1 MKAGWTNES
10 LIELCDEF
18 TDGNWVESKDQSLEG
33 IRLVQTGNVG
43 VGKFKDRRDKARF
56 INQKTFDRLKCFEV
70 LPGDCL
76 VSRLPDPV
84 GRACEIPDTGDKM
97 ITAVDCSIVR
107 TNQSK
112 LLRDYFIYY
121 SQSKEYLSDVESV
134 CSGTTRKRISRKNLG
149 KIQLPVPPL
158 EEQKRIVAI
167 LDEAFEGLDRARAHT
182 EANLQNAKEL
192 FESATLDAFRYAS
205 GNAKLKKFEEVASIE
220 SVLIDPREDQ
230 YLDIQHLGAGN
241 MITGTDEL
249 VSIKTSREEKLKSG
263 KFPFDTKM
271 VLYSK
276 IRPYLRKVCRPK
288 FDGICSADVYP
299 LLPREGVLNKDY
311 LFHLLLGPDFTEYAI
326 KGSDRVGMPK
336 VNRKHLFSYEFPL
349 PNIEAQ
355 TACAKKLDELML
367 ETKKLNEVYESKL
380 ADLDNLRQSLLQ
392 KAFAGELT

>member
-149 KIQLPVPPL
+149 KIQLPLPPL

-167 LDEAFEGLDRARAHT
+167 LDEAFEGLDRARTHT

-192 FESATLDAFRYAS
+192 FESALAVSMVGNWMEKRFDEVCVLQRGFDLPKRLRKTGKYDLVTSSGIKDTHSEAKVIGPGVATGRSGSIGKVFYVQKDFWPLNTALYIKEFHGNIPKFIWYFLRHFKLNRFSSGAGVPTLNRNDVHGELVKIPTDTTEQQTIIDNLDLLEKTCDKLSAQYQS
-205 GNAKLKKFEEVASIE
+205 KLK
-220 SVLIDPREDQ
+220 
-230 YLDIQHLGAGN
+230 
-241 MITGTDEL
+241 
-249 VSIKTSREEKLKSG
+249 
-263 KFPFDTKM
+263 
-271 VLYSK
+271 
-276 IRPYLRKVCRPK
+276 
-288 FDGICSADVYP
+288 
-299 LLPREGVLNKDY
+299 
-311 LFHLLLGPDFTEYAI
+311 
-326 KGSDRVGMPK
+326 
-336 VNRKHLFSYEFPL
+336 
-349 PNIEAQ
+349 
-355 TACAKKLDELML
+355 
-367 ETKKLNEVYESKL
+367 
-380 ADLDNLRQSLLQ
+380 DLDDLRQSLLQ